1 MNSQSNHNNASV
13 SIIIALIFV
22 LARIIAAYTTSTKMN
37 IFSALQ
43 QNLHNII
50 SQLYPEVNT
59 YSGITIDI
67 PKDPSHGDFATNAAM
82 VLKGQLQKNPRQIAE
97 DLLPKIKE
105 ISGVISVEIAG
116 PGFINFT
123 VEKEMW
129 GKLINEINTSPNS
142 FGSSTIGNKN
152 KVNVEF
158 VSANPTGPLHIGHA
172 RGAVFGDALC
182 RILKKCS
189 YDVTREYYI
198 NDAGSQIATLVKSA
212 FIRYQQAL
220 GINAQISEGMYPG
233 EYLIPVGT
241 KLKERFGDSLLKLNA
256 EDVSNKIRQFV
267 VDEMMQL
274 IKEDLLSL
282 NISHDIYTSE
292 KNDLQDKNLVEEG
305 IEFLRK
311 KGLIYQG
318 TLEAPKGKSPEHWEP
333 KEMTL
338 FRATDFGDDTDRA
351 VKKSDGTHT
360 YIAGDIAY
368 HIHKYQ
374 RGFNDMVLVLG
385 ADHAGYVKRM
395 KAIVKAISDGKAVI
409 DIAISQLVNL
419 FKNGEPYKMSK
430 RAGNF
435 ITVNDVVTE
444 VGKDILRF
452 VMLTKKPETTIDFDF
467 DKVKEQSKDNPV
479 FYVQYASARAN
490 SILRNAAELGFH
502 NNPVKAN
509 ILTNHD
515 QHLIKK
521 IAEFPKIVEAAAIQ
535 HEPHRITYYL
545 TELAT
550 EFHSF
555 WAKGSEDPS
564 LRFIIETNKELTTS
578 RLAIVSAVSTTIKNG
593 LELLGIAAV
602 EKM

>member
-1 MNSQSNHNNASV
+1 MKYQNTPTPIVV
-13 SIIIALIFV
+13 SIIIALILL
-22 LARIIAAYTTSTKMN
+22 LARIIAVHRTRNSMN

-43 QNLHNII
+43 QNLIKII
-50 SQLYPEVNT
+50 SDTFPEVENL
-59 YSGITIDI
+59 SGISIDI
-67 PKDPSHGDFATNAAM
+67 PKDHSHGDFATNAAM
-82 VLKGQLQKNPRQIAE
+82 VLKGQLQKNPKEIAE
-97 DLLPKIKE
+97 TLLPEIAKID
-105 ISGVISVEIAG
+105 GVTSVSIAG
-116 PGFINFT
+116 PGFINFNVDT
-123 VEKEMW
+123 KIWV
-129 GKLINEINTSPNS
+129 KLITDVCTNGES
-142 FGSSTIGNKN
+142 FGSSDIGKN
-152 KVNVEF
+152 HRINVEF

-198 NDAGSQIATLVKSA
+198 NDAGSQIITLVKSA
-212 FIRYQQAL
+212 FTRYQQAL
-220 GINAQISEGMYPG
+220 GIDVKIAEGMYPG
-233 EYLIPVGT
+233 EYLIPVGEE
-241 KLKERFGDSLLKLNA
+241 LKQKFGDSLLSLSGD
-256 EDVSNKIRQFV
+256 ELSNKIRQLI
-267 VDEMMQL
+267 VDKMMQL
-274 IKEDLLSL
+274 IREDLLLL

-318 TLEAPKGKSPEHWEP
+318 TLEAPKGKTPEHWEP

-351 VKKSDGTHT
+351 VKKSDGTNT

-419 FKNGEPYKMSK
+419 FKDGEPYKMSK

-435 ITVNDVVTE
+435 ITARDVVNE

-452 VMLTKKPETTIDFDF
+452 VMLTKKPETVIDFDF

-479 FYVQYASARAN
+479 FYVQYASARTN
-490 SILRNAAELGFH
+490 SVLRNSNELGI
-502 NNPVKAN
+502 KQQN
-509 ILTNHD
+509 ISASMLTSHD
-515 QHLIKK
+515 ISLIKK
-521 IAEFPKIVEAAAIQ
+521 IAEFPKIVEASATH

-555 WAKGSEDPS
+555 WAKGSEDS
-564 LRFIIETNKELTTS
+564 NLRFIIEGNDEVTS
-578 RLAIVSAVSTTIKNG
+578 NRLAIVTSVKTTIRNG
-593 LELLGIAAV
+593 LELLGVTAI

>member
-1 MNSQSNHNNASV
+1 
-13 SIIIALIFV
+13 
-22 LARIIAAYTTSTKMN
+22 MN

-43 QNLHNII
+43 QNLIEII
-50 SQLYPEVNT
+50 SDTFPEVENL
-59 YSGITIDI
+59 SGISIDI
-67 PKDPSHGDFATNAAM
+67 PKDHSHGDFATNAAM
-82 VLKGQLQKNPRQIAE
+82 VLKGQLQKNPKEIAE
-97 DLLPKIKE
+97 KLLPE
-105 ISGVISVEIAG
+105 ISKIEGVTSVSIAG
-116 PGFINFT
+116 PGFINFN
-123 VEKEMW
+123 VDSKIW
-129 GKLINEINTSPNS
+129 VKLITDIFANGES
-142 FGSSTIGNKN
+142 FGSSDVGKN
-152 KVNVEF
+152 HRVNVEF

-198 NDAGSQIATLVKSA
+198 NDAGSQILTLVKSA

-220 GINAQISEGMYPG
+220 GIDVQIAEGMYPG
-233 EYLIPVGT
+233 EYLIPVGAE
-241 KLKERFGDSLLKLNA
+241 LKEKFGDSLLTLSE
-256 EDVSNKIRQFV
+256 EDISKQIRQFV
-267 VDEMMQL
+267 VDKMMQL
-274 IKEDLLSL
+274 IREDLLLL

-292 KNDLQDKNLVEEG
+292 KNDLQDKNLVEDG
-305 IEFLRK
+305 IDFLRK

-318 TLEAPKGKSPEHWEP
+318 TLEAPKGKTPEHWEP

-338 FRATDFGDDTDRA
+338 FKATDFGDDTDRA

-419 FKNGEPYKMSK
+419 FKDGEPYKMSK

-435 ITVNDVVTE
+435 ITVNDVVNE

-452 VMLTKKPETTIDFDF
+452 VMLTKKPETVIDFDF

-479 FYVQYASARAN
+479 FYVQYASARTN
-490 SILRNAAELGFH
+490 SVLRNAKELGIKQQ
-502 NNPVKAN
+502 NMSASL
-509 ILTNHD
+509 LTNHD
-515 QHLIKK
+515 VTLVKK
-521 IAEFPKIVEAAAIQ
+521 IAEFPKIVEASAT
-535 HEPHRITYYL
+535 HREPHRITYYL

-555 WAKGSEDPS
+555 WAKGSEDSS
-564 LRFIIETNKELTTS
+564 LRFIIEGSDTVTS
-578 RLAIVSAVSTTIKNG
+578 NRLAIVNAVRTTIKNG
-593 LELLGIAAV
+593 LELLGITAI

>member
-1 MNSQSNHNNASV
+1 
-13 SIIIALIFV
+13 
-22 LARIIAAYTTSTKMN
+22 MN

-50 SQLYPEVNT
+50 SQLYPEIKN

-67 PKDPSHGDFATNAAM
+67 PKDSAHGDFATNAAM
-82 VLKGQLQKNPRQIAE
+82 VLKGQLQKSPKEIAE
-97 DLLPKIKE
+97 NLVTKIRNIK
-105 ISGVISVEIAG
+105 GVQSVNIAG

-123 VEKEMW
+123 VDKKIW
-129 GKLINEINTSPNS
+129 ADLIDDVNTSPTS

-182 RILKKCS
+182 RILKKCN

-198 NDAGSQIATLVKSA
+198 NDAGSQIVTLVKSA

-220 GINAQISEGMYPG
+220 GISAEIADGMYPG
-233 EYLIPVGT
+233 EYLIQVGSE
-241 KLKERFGDSLLKLNA
+241 LKEKFGDSLLKLS
-256 EDVSNKIRQFV
+256 EEEVSHKIRQFV
-267 VDEMMQL
+267 VDKMMQL
-274 IKEDLLSL
+274 IREDLLLL

-318 TLEAPKGKSPEHWEP
+318 TLEAPKGKTPEHWEP

-338 FRATDFGDDTDRA
+338 FRAADFGDDTDRA

-435 ITVNDVVTE
+435 ITVNDVVNE

-490 SILRNAAELGFH
+490 SILRNATELGFK
-502 NNPVKAN
+502 NYTINTE

-515 QHLIKK
+515 LLLIKK
-521 IAEFPKIVEAAAIQ
+521 IAEFPKIVEAAAVH

-555 WAKGSEDPS
+555 WAKGSEDS
-564 LRFIIETNKELTTS
+564 NLRFIIESNHDLTLS
-578 RLAIVSAVSTTIKNG
+578 RLALVSAINTTIKNG
-593 LELLGIAAV
+593 LDLLGITAV
-602 EKM
+602 ERM